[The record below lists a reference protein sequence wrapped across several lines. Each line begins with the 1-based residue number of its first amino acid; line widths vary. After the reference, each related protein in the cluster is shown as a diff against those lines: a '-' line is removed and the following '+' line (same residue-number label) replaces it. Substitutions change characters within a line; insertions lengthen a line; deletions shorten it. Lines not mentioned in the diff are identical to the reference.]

1 VVETH
6 AALSLWEACVLG
18 VVQGLTEFL
27 PVSSDGHLSLLQY
40 FMTPMPAQQK
50 LAIDVALHIGTLVA
64 LLLFYRREL
73 IAMAYAVLGR
83 GGLHYLRSW
92 FWLIALATVPAV
104 LVGLSLQKEIAS
116 TLDSLRTIGLG
127 FLLTGNLLF
136 LGTGVPNA
144 DRDEKSINA
153 RDALVI
159 GIFQASALLPGVSRS
174 GTTISSA
181 MLLRI
186 RADVAAK
193 FSFLMAVPAVAG
205 AITAESPNLLALD
218 PANRFPLL
226 VGVLVAGVT
235 GITAIALLLR
245 IVARGKL
252 RYFTYYCWTLGLTVL
267 LLSWFKGWT

>member
-1 VVETH
+1 VVETD
-6 AALSLWEACVLG
+6 AVLSLWDACVLG

-64 LLLFYRREL
+64 LLFFYRRDL
-73 IAMAYAVLGR
+73 IAMAYAILGR
-83 GGLHYLRSW
+83 GGPDYLRSW
-92 FWLIALATVPAV
+92 FWLIGLATLPAL

-136 LGTGVPNA
+136 LGSGVPNA
-144 DRDEKSINA
+144 DRDEGSINA

-174 GTTISSA
+174 ATTISSA
-181 MLLRI
+181 LLLRI

-193 FSFLMAVPAVAG
+193 FSFLMAVPAVVG
-205 AITAESPNLLALD
+205 AITVESPSLLALE
-218 PANRFPLL
+218 PANRVPLL

-245 IVARGKL
+245 MVAGGKL
-252 RYFTYYCWTLGLTVL
+252 RYFTYYTWALGLAVL
-267 LLSWFKGWT
+267 LAAWLKGWT

>member
-6 AALSLWEACVLG
+6 AVLSLWEACVLG
-18 VVQGLTEFL
+18 LVQGVTEFL

-50 LAIDVALHIGTLVA
+50 MAIDVALHIGTLVA
-64 LLLFYRREL
+64 LLIYYRREL
-73 IAMAYAVLGR
+73 ITMGNSMLGR
-83 GGLHYLRSW
+83 GGHTYLRSW
-92 FWLIALATVPAV
+92 AWLIVIGTLPAV
-104 LVGLSLQKEIAS
+104 LVGLSLQKEIAN

-136 LGTGVPNA
+136 LGSGVPDAN
-144 DRDEKSINA
+144 RGEESITA

-174 GTTISSA
+174 GTTISAA
-181 MLLRI
+181 MLLRV

-193 FSFLMAVPAVAG
+193 FSFLMAIPAVAG
-205 AITAESPNLLALD
+205 AITVESPNLLALD
-218 PANRFPLL
+218 PANRFPLM
-226 VGVLVAGVT
+226 VGVVVAGVT

-245 IVARGKL
+245 LVAHGKL
-252 RYFTYYCWTLGLTVL
+252 RYFTYYCWSLGLAVL
-267 LLSWFKGWT
+267 LASWLGGWR

>member
-1 VVETH
+1 MGETH
-6 AALSLWEACVLG
+6 AALSLWDACVLG

-40 FMTPMPAQQK
+40 FMTPMPGQQK

-64 LLLFYRREL
+64 LVLFYRKEL
-73 IAMAYAVLGR
+73 IAMANAILGR
-83 GGLHYLRSW
+83 GGPRYLRSW
-92 FWLIALATVPAV
+92 AWLIVLATVPAV
-104 LVGLSLQKEIAS
+104 LVGLSLKQEIAS

-136 LGTGVPNA
+136 LGSGVPNA
-144 DRDEKSINA
+144 DRDEESITA

-174 GTTISSA
+174 ATTIASA
-181 MLLRI
+181 LLLRI

-205 AITAESPNLLALD
+205 AITAESPSLLALD
-218 PANRFPLL
+218 PVNRFPLL
-226 VGVLVAGVT
+226 VGVVIAGFT
-235 GITAIALLLR
+235 GIAAIALLLR
-245 IVARGKL
+245 IVARGEL
-252 RYFTYYCWTLGLTVL
+252 RYFTYYTWALGMAVL
-267 LLSWFKGWT
+267 LAAWLKGWS

>member
-1 VVETH
+1 MVETH
-6 AALSLWEACVLG
+6 GVLSLWEACVLG

-50 LAIDVALHIGTLVA
+50 LAIDVALHIGTLAA
-64 LLLFYRREL
+64 LLLFYRRDL
-73 IAMAYAVLGR
+73 VAMAYAILGR
-83 GGLHYLRSW
+83 GGPHYLRSW
-92 FWLIALATVPAV
+92 AWLIALATMPAV
-104 LVGLSLQKEIAS
+104 LVGLSLQQEIAS

-136 LGTGVPNA
+136 LGSGVPNA
-144 DRDEKSINA
+144 DRDEESINA

-174 GTTISSA
+174 ATTISSA
-181 MLLRI
+181 LLLRI

-205 AITAESPNLLALD
+205 AITVESPNLLALD
-218 PANRFPLL
+218 PANRLPLL
-226 VGVLVAGVT
+226 VGVVVAGVT
-235 GITAIALLLR
+235 GITAIALLLQV
-245 IVARGKL
+245 VARGKL
-252 RYFTYYCWTLGLTVL
+252 RYFTYYTWALGLTVL
-267 LLSWFKGWT
+267 LAAWLKGWT